1 MQLSGGEKAR
11 VGIARAIVR
20 QPRVLL
26 LDEATS
32 ALDAESEAAVQVTP
46 SLLDVTVRAPE
57 AMQDAVFKTPVL
69 PSVVLDGPS
78 A

>member
-1 MQLSGGEKAR
+1 M
-11 VGIARAIVR
+11 R

-32 ALDAESEAAVQVTP
+32 ALDAESEAAVQVAP
-46 SLLDVTVRAPE
+46 SLLNVTVRAPE
-57 AMQDAVFKTPVL
+57 AMQDAVFQTPVL